1 MTELSGPDIV
11 TNTAIIARLHY
22 RKVSDNLTSAFTTVE
37 TDVTSVQ
44 LEGKPRQ
51 QAGEKELIS
60 LIFSPLRAEPQHS
73 VLAVQHGGAGQQ
85 RDEGG
90 EHP

>member
-11 TNTAIIARLHY
+11 TNTAILARLHY

-51 QAGEKELIS
+51 QAEKELI
-60 LIFSPLRAEPQHS
+60 
-73 VLAVQHGGAGQQ
+73 
-85 RDEGG
+85 
-90 EHP
+90 

>member
-22 RKVSDNLTSAFTTVE
+22 RKVSDNLTSSFTTVE

-51 QAGEKELIS
+51 QAGEKELI
-60 LIFSPLRAEPQHS
+60 
-73 VLAVQHGGAGQQ
+73 
-85 RDEGG
+85 
-90 EHP
+90 